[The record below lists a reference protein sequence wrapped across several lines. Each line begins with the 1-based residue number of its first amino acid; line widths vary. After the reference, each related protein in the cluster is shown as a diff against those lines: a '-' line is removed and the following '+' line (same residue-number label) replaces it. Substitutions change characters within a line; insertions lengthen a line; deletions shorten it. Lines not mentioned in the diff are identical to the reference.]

1 MGITPKELIQ
11 PPMFEGLAKYVYCR
25 QGNGDWSPTYTFE
38 FFGGQVSVEVEE
50 AEVLTPPVAG
60 TMFWISGH
68 VRRSVRNGTITLA
81 ATEKKF
87 VAKDESSLTLEQLEQ
102 YVKGLPIHGVA
113 IVEDKQSATVNRMT
127 YLSATLRWQGAT
139 HQFKKLTP
147 EIYQRI
153 PGKGPV
159 RFEMAMLVRE
169 ERNTD
174 GQLVVLQVP
183 SLVSVQME
191 TMTTGAVPS
200 AGTPSAVPAGTATGA
215 SKVSNVASST
225 SAPAKV

>member
-1 MGITPKELIQ
+1 MAITPKELIQ

-25 QGNGDWSPTYTFE
+25 PGNGEWSPTYTFE
-38 FFGGQVSVEVEE
+38 FFGGQVSVEVDE
-50 AEVLTPPVAG
+50 AEVLTPPVPG
-60 TMFWISGH
+60 TMFWVSGY

-81 ATEKKF
+81 ATDKKF
-87 VAKDESSLTLEQLEQ
+87 VAKDESSMTAEQLEQ
-102 YVKGLPIHGVA
+102 YVRGLPIRGVA
-113 IVEDKQSATVNRMT
+113 IVEDKQSTMMNRVT
-127 YLSATLRWQGAT
+127 YMSATLRWQGAT

-153 PGKGPV
+153 PTKGPV
-159 RFEMAMLVRE
+159 RFEMAMMVRE

-191 TMTTGAVPS
+191 TMATGSVPH
-200 AGTPSAVPAGTATGA
+200 AGTPSSVPAGATGA
-215 SKVSNVASST
+215 SKASSAAS
-225 SAPAKV
+225 SATASAKV